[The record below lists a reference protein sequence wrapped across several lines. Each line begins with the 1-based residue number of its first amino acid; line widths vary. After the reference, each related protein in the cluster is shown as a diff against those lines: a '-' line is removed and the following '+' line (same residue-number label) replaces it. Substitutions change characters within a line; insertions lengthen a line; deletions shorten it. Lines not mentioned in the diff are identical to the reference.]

1 MGLIKSSAICITTS
15 RFLQKRP
22 KKSLFTAIKSKTTH
36 FRGSRGEHLASGLQ
50 QHFGVLLPKQ
60 FTESVNLHRA
70 LEPHSFDFDKH
81 NNQRISFYLD
91 KTCENNKNKLKVK
104 KVDYKRQNVKKVSY
118 KVELY

>member
-1 MGLIKSSAICITTS
+1 MGLIKSSAICITTG

-36 FRGSRGEHLASGLQ
+36 FRGSRGEHLAAGLQ
-50 QHFGVLLPKQ
+50 QHFGLLLPKQ

-81 NNQRISFYLD
+81 NNQRIS
-91 KTCENNKNKLKVK
+91 CENNNKNKLKVK
-104 KVDYKRQNVKKVSY
+104 KVDYKRQNVIKV
-118 KVELY
+118 